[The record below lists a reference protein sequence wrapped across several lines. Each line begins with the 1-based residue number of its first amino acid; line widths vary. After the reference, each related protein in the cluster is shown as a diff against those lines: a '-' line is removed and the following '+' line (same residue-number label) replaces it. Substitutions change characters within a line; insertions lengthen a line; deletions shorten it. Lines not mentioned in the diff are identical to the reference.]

1 MGSFTGASIEVGRR
15 PRVEAPVTAL
25 QSFSLQ
31 RNLSICLVK
40 TIQQLTL
47 NSDIPSS
54 FLHCIQF
61 NFTILIR
68 MCNTITTIIIDVC
81 PISSVEEEDQVH
93 HKRFINDKRK
103 KTSNFEKCLMSKILL
118 LLIYIVEFSM
128 FKHDTTSAMSLF
140 EKIY

>member
-1 MGSFTGASIEVGRR
+1 MGQYSAWSLGENLLSFTGASIEVGSR

-47 NSDIPSS
+47 NPDIPSS

-81 PISSVEEEDQVH
+81 LLMYVLFLVRRRRRSS
-93 HKRFINDKRK
+93 
-103 KTSNFEKCLMSKILL
+103 SS
-118 LLIYIVEFSM
+118 
-128 FKHDTTSAMSLF
+128 
-140 EKIY
+140 